1 MSGSQNSSPPPEK
14 VDLSGNRIRKP
25 NNGWTKEQEQLMA
38 EWSDIAA
45 CYRWMHDKYEKQAT
59 LSNLWITVPVI
70 VLSTLT
76 GSASFVMNSLVG
88 NDPEANKYAQIGIGG
103 VSIFTGIL
111 TTLGNFFRYAQ
122 SSEANRVASISWGKF
137 QRQIAIE
144 LALHPSDRIDSMDFL
159 KFCRSELDRMIEQSP
174 QIPDNVISQFEK
186 EFVNTPNLEKPDIAH
201 GIDHTKIFKDTDT
214 LMKKMA
220 ADATMMLQQKR
231 KVWHEAMMPDVD
243 KRLDKKMSDLS
254 GNFNL
259 VLEEKL
265 RALEEKIGARG
276 GMPRALVRG
285 TTSMRKLER
294 VHVTFP
300 STKPVSPSQLI
311 GALTESPQ
319 APVGLTVSPAEESQ
333 AHTAN
338 TETEA
343 SPEEVII
350 TVTEEAEADDATRLE
365 EAEAVDSDTGD
376 ANEYSKKS

>member
-14 VDLSGNRIRKP
+14 VDLSGNRIIKP

-38 EWSDIAA
+38 EWADIAA

-88 NDPEANKYAQIGIGG
+88 DDPSANKYAQIGIGG

-144 LALHPSDRIDSMDFL
+144 LALHPNDRIDSMDFL

-174 QIPDNVISQFEK
+174 QIPDNVIEQFEK
-186 EFVNTPNLEKPDIAH
+186 EFVNTPNLKKPDIAH
-201 GIDHTKIFKDTDT
+201 GIDHTKVFKDTDT
-214 LMKKMA
+214 SMKKMVV
-220 ADATMMLQQKR
+220 DATMMLQQKR

-243 KRLDKKMSDLS
+243 RRLDKKMSDLS

-276 GMPRALVRG
+276 GMPRAVVRG

-294 VHVTFP
+294 LHVTLP
-300 STKPVSPSQLI
+300 GAKAVSPSQLI
-311 GALTESPQ
+311 SALTEPHQ
-319 APVGLTVSPAEESQ
+319 APIQPPAGLTVSPSGSTDPPPVGTEKESS
-333 AHTAN
+333 H
-338 TETEA
+338 
-343 SPEEVII
+343 EEVVV
-350 TVTEEAEADDATRLE
+350 TVADEAEAA
-365 EAEAVDSDTGD
+365 DSDTGD

>member
-14 VDLSGNRIRKP
+14 TDLSGNRIIKP

-38 EWSDIAA
+38 EWADIAA

-88 NDPEANKYAQIGIGG
+88 DDPTANKYAQIGIGG

-144 LALHPSDRIDSMDFL
+144 LALHPNDRIDSMDFL

-174 QIPDNVISQFEK
+174 QIPDNVIEQFEK
-186 EFVNTPNLEKPDIAH
+186 EFVNTPNLKKPDIAH
-201 GIDHTKIFKDTDT
+201 GIDHTKVFKDTDT
-214 LMKKMA
+214 SMKKMVV
-220 ADATMMLQQKR
+220 DATMMLQQKR

-243 KRLDKKMSDLS
+243 RRLDKKMSDLS

-276 GMPRALVRG
+276 GMPRAVVRG

-294 VHVTFP
+294 LHVTLP
-300 STKPVSPSQLI
+300 GAKAVSPSQLI
-311 GALTESPQ
+311 SALTEPHQ
-319 APVGLTVSPAEESQ
+319 APIQPPAGLTVSPSGSTDPPPVGTEKESS
-333 AHTAN
+333 H
-338 TETEA
+338 
-343 SPEEVII
+343 EEVVV
-350 TVTEEAEADDATRLE
+350 TVADEAEAA
-365 EAEAVDSDTGD
+365 DSDTGD